1 MDVKL
6 DTQIHLHQKIL
17 IKAPRLISKFGK
29 ILHLNEY
36 IHRMGYVIHDYGWVG
51 VVDDIDNV
59 VAGLLTLTNGSRR
72 GSLPVPLLGGLFV
85 LGPCG

>member
-1 MDVKL
+1 
-6 DTQIHLHQKIL
+6 
-17 IKAPRLISKFGK
+17 
-29 ILHLNEY
+29 
-36 IHRMGYVIHDYGWVG
+36 MGNVIHDYGWVG

-59 VAGLLTLTNGSRR
+59 VAGFLTLTNGSRR